1 MRDVCHSPLFF
12 MSLIIRFISSPLPS
26 GRLKAFFT
34 GLWGFGSN
42 KAKDADTHTH
52 THTHTQEGTA
62 ELSLVRGKCNHKGLI
77 IQTQNT
83 HTHGQTHTP
92 THWTWCPLSGRP
104 LYCGIVRTISSWMIK
119 QCISR
124 PSLWWWVC
132 VWSSGE
138 SAALSAI
145 AFDTCVRVSEGVY
158 FCMFVPCLC
167 VLWCVIYVNVCVCVL
182 RSCDEPLLIVSLS

>member
-26 GRLKAFFT
+26 GRLKAFFP
-34 GLWGFGSN
+34 GLWGFGPN
-42 KAKDADTHTH
+42 KAKDTDTQKHTHMKGQLNSASLGGNAITRGLSYRHKTHT
-52 THTHTQEGTA
+52 G
-62 ELSLVRGKCNHKGLI
+62 
-77 IQTQNT
+77 
-83 HTHGQTHTP
+83 THTP

-138 SAALSAI
+138 CTALALAAC
-145 AFDTCVRVSEGVY
+145 DTCVRVSEGVY
-158 FCMFVPCLC
+158 FGWLSVFVCTLMRVIYGNLC
-167 VLWCVIYVNVCVCVL
+167 VLC
-182 RSCDEPLLIVSLS
+182 SCDEPLLIVPLS